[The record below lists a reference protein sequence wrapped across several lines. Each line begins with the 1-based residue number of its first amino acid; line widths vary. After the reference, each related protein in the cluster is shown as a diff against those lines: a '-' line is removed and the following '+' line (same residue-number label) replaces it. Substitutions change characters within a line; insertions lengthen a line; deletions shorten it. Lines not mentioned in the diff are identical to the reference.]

1 LCGWCNMSAN
11 REDAQAVTTGGYSAG
26 GSLVAY
32 PRPDEVVVPLRR
44 EEFDTLC
51 EGGVSEAKASRDLC
65 VGIGFGAL
73 AGLIGVLATTDWD
86 TTWKPGHRGWFFF
99 CLLALC
105 VMVAGSAAGAW
116 IHQVRLNQTINS
128 SAFSRVRARLL
139 SLFDEP
145 RTLEAAI
152 EKLPGADPRQIGAR
166 PDIKW
171 ENVANLYWLGNDLT
185 WTSWKVN
192 SGAPKER
199 ILHGLTQSYHHIS
212 ELGLADSDPGRLLS
226 TIRSQAESTPE
237 PLNQQWRTDFGGKL
251 SDVNKG
257 VSDLAKSQQS
267 GFTPDPK

>member
-1 LCGWCNMSAN
+1 MSAN
-11 REDAQAVTTGGYSAG
+11 REDDQTVTGGGGYSAG

-51 EGGVSEAKASRDLC
+51 EGGVSEAKGSRDLC

-105 VMVAGSAAGAW
+105 VMVAGSAVGAW
-116 IHQVRLNQTINS
+116 IHQVRLNRTINS

-139 SLFDEP
+139 GLFDEP

-152 EKLPGADPRQIGAR
+152 EKLPGAGARQIGA
-166 PDIKW
+166 PSDIKW
-171 ENVANLYWLGNDLT
+171 ENVANLFWLGHDLC
-185 WTSWKVN
+185 WTNWRVN

-199 ILHGLTQSYHHIS
+199 ILHGLTQSSHHLS
-212 ELGLADSDPGRLLS
+212 ELGLADSVPGRLLS
-226 TIRSQAESTPE
+226 SLKSQAESTQDVA
-237 PLNQQWRTDFGGKL
+237 LNQQWRNGFAAKL
-251 SDVNKG
+251 SQVTHDV
-257 VSDLAKSQQS
+257 S
-267 GFTPDPK
+267 GIAQREQPSFQPNPK